1 MAVSDFLLDSVLHER
16 FGLKEFRPKQREVID
31 HVMNGRHTLALLP
44 TGYGKS
50 LCYQVPSQIL
60 PGATIV
66 VSPLIALMQDQLNGL
81 MRRGITNA
89 TLLNSSVSPDE
100 LDIRFGGIKAGVFKL
115 VFVAPERF
123 ESPRF
128 RNLLEQIDVSLLV
141 IDEAHCIS
149 QWGHDFRPQYRNLS
163 SYILSH
169 LKAASVLA
177 LTATATPQVQR
188 DIIQSL
194 NLSNMNV
201 VTGSF
206 DRPNIRFEVEP
217 VTNAVSKDNF
227 VFSALKS
234 TNAPAIVYTS
244 SRKEAEALSERMR
257 QSGLTAACYHAGLS
271 SEQRQRAQKLFE
283 GDKVSTI
290 VSTVAFGMGV
300 DKANIRRVIHY
311 NLPGSLESYYQEAGR
326 AGRDGESAT
335 CTLLYQS
342 KDVHTQRWLM
352 DRNFPTAHQVE
363 IAYKLIVSSGLQPM
377 RISTLLD
384 DMDIADSALNS
395 ALDLLKQLQ
404 LIDTTPDGSF
414 LARVSDGTIEM
425 NSLNQRKLRHS
436 QRLDQMIRY
445 AQDAICR
452 RRQILGYFGQ
462 VTEACSGCDV
472 CDPQERTHLEKHRQT
487 GQSVL
492 EDGKTSNLAE
502 AILQIVTDLN
512 GTVGRTTIAQIL
524 SGSGNKKLKEKG
536 LDRVPLFG
544 RFSVFK
550 QDQLLASIDELIGK
564 GDLQS
569 IPGMYP
575 KVVITANGAQK
586 LGNAKAVISSS
597 VVDLR

>member
-1 MAVSDFLLDSVLHER
+1 MAVSEFLLDSVLHEK

-31 HVMNGRHTLALLP
+31 HIMNNRHTLALLP

-81 MRRGITNA
+81 LRRGISNA

-115 VFVAPERF
+115 VYVAPERF

-163 SYILSH
+163 GYILNH

-188 DIIQSL
+188 DIVQSL
-194 NLSNMNV
+194 NLPKMNV

-206 DRPNIRFEVEP
+206 DRPNIRFEVEG
-217 VTNAVSKDNF
+217 VTNAVGKDSF

-234 TNAPAIVYTS
+234 TQAPAIVYTS

-257 QSGLTAACYHAGLS
+257 QSGLTAACYHAGLTG
-271 SEQRQRAQKLFE
+271 EQRQRAQKLFE
-283 GDKVSTI
+283 TDKVSTI

-326 AGRDGESAT
+326 AGRDGEPAT

-352 DRNFPTAHQVE
+352 DRNFPTPHQVE
-363 IAYKLIVSSGLQPM
+363 IAYKLIASAGMQPM
-377 RISTLLD
+377 RMSTLLD
-384 DMDIADSALNS
+384 DIDIADSALNS
-395 ALDLLKQLQ
+395 ALDLLKHLQ

-414 LARVSDGTIEM
+414 MARVSDGEIDM
-425 NSLNQRKLRHS
+425 SSLNQRKLRHS

-445 AQDAICR
+445 AQDIICR

-462 VTEACSGCDV
+462 FTESCSGCDV
-472 CDPQERTHLEKHRQT
+472 CDPGERVRPPARRI
-487 GQSVL
+487 GQSL
-492 EDGKTSNLAE
+492 LDDGKTSNLAE

-524 SGSGNKKLKEKG
+524 TGSGNKKLKEKG
-536 LDRVPLFG
+536 LDQGAMFG

-550 QDQLLASIDELIGK
+550 QDQLLASIDELIK
-564 GDLQS
+564 RGDLQS
-569 IPGMYP
+569 VPGMYP
-575 KVVITANGAQK
+575 KVVITASGAQK
-586 LGNAKAVISSS
+586 LVTSKAVVTTSLVEPS
-597 VVDLR
+597 

>member
-1 MAVSDFLLDSVLHER
+1 MAVSEFLLDSVLHEK

-31 HVMNGRHTLALLP
+31 HVMNGKHALALLP

-66 VSPLIALMQDQLNGL
+66 VSPLIALMQDQLSGL
-81 MRRGITNA
+81 ARRGITNA

-128 RNLLEQIDVSLLV
+128 RNLLQQIDVSLLV

-163 SYILSH
+163 GYILNH

-194 NLSNMNV
+194 NQPNMNV

-206 DRPNIRFEVEP
+206 DRPNIRFEVEA
-217 VTNAVSKDNF
+217 VSNAVEKDNF

-234 TNAPAIVYTS
+234 AQAPAIVYTS

-257 QSGLTAACYHAGLS
+257 QSGLTAACYHAGLTGD
-271 SEQRQRAQKLFE
+271 QRKMAQKLFE
-283 GDKVSTI
+283 TDKVSTI

-326 AGRDGESAT
+326 AGRDGDAAT
-335 CTLLYQS
+335 CTLLFQS

-352 DRNFPTAHQVE
+352 DRNFPSDQQVE
-363 IAYKLIVSSGLQPM
+363 TAYKLIASAGLQPM

-384 DMDIADSALNS
+384 DMDIADSALNG
-395 ALDLLKQLQ
+395 ALDLLKHLQ

-414 LARVSDGTIEM
+414 LARVSDGTIDM
-425 NSLNQRKLRHS
+425 SSLNQRKLRHS
-436 QRLDQMIRY
+436 QRLEQMIRY
-445 AQDAICR
+445 AQDMICR

-462 VTEACSGCDV
+462 IIEACSGCDV
-472 CDPQERTHLEKHRQT
+472 CAPGDRVKTVHKRA

-492 EDGKTSNLAE
+492 GDRKTSNLAE
-502 AILQIVTDLN
+502 AILQIVTELN

-536 LDRVPLFG
+536 LDQVPMFG

-550 QDQLLASIDELIGK
+550 QDQLLASIDELITD

-569 IPGMYP
+569 IPGLYP
-575 KVVITANGAQK
+575 KVAITESGTQK
-586 LGNAKAVISSS
+586 LESKPVVTSSI
-597 VVDLR
+597 VDQL

>member
-1 MAVSDFLLDSVLHER
+1 MAVSEFLLDSVLHEK

-31 HVMNGRHTLALLP
+31 HVMNGKHALALLP

-81 MRRGITNA
+81 ARRGITNA

-128 RNLLEQIDVSLLV
+128 RNLLQQIDVSLLV

-163 SYILSH
+163 GYILNH

-177 LTATATPQVQR
+177 LTATATPQVER

-194 NLSNMNV
+194 NQPNMNV

-206 DRPNIRFEVEP
+206 DRPNIRFEVEA
-217 VTNAVSKDNF
+217 VSNAVEKDNF

-234 TNAPAIVYTS
+234 MQAPAIVYTS

-257 QSGLTAACYHAGLS
+257 QSGLTAACYHAGLTGD
-271 SEQRQRAQKLFE
+271 QRQRAQKLFE
-283 GDKVSTI
+283 TDKVSTI

-326 AGRDGESAT
+326 AGRDGDSAI
-335 CTLLYQS
+335 CTLLFQS
-342 KDVHTQRWLM
+342 KDVHTQRWLI
-352 DRNFPTAHQVE
+352 DRNFPSDQQVE
-363 IAYKLIVSSGLQPM
+363 TAYKLIASAGLQPM

-414 LARVSDGTIEM
+414 LARISDGTVDM
-425 NSLNQRKLRHS
+425 SSLNQRKLRHS

-445 AQDAICR
+445 AQDMICR

-462 VTEACSGCDV
+462 IIETCSGCDV
-472 CDPQERTHLEKHRQT
+472 CAPGERVKAVNKRA

-492 EDGKTSNLAE
+492 GDRKTSNLAE
-502 AILQIVTDLN
+502 AILQIVTELN

-524 SGSGNKKLKEKG
+524 TGSGNKKLKEKG
-536 LDRVPLFG
+536 LDQVPMFG

-550 QDQLLASIDELIGK
+550 QDQLLASIDELIRA
-564 GDLQS
+564 GDLQA
-569 IPGMYP
+569 IPGLYP
-575 KVVITANGAQK
+575 KVAITESGTQK
-586 LGNAKAVISSS
+586 LESKPAVSSS
-597 VVDLR
+597 LVDQL

>member
-1 MAVSDFLLDSVLHER
+1 MAVSEFLLDSVLHEK

-31 HVMNGRHTLALLP
+31 HVLNGKHALALLP

-81 MRRGITNA
+81 ARRGITNA

-128 RNLLEQIDVSLLV
+128 RNLLQQIDVSLLV

-163 SYILSH
+163 GYILNH

-194 NLSNMNV
+194 NQPNMNV

-206 DRPNIRFEVEP
+206 DRPNIRFEVEA
-217 VTNAVSKDNF
+217 VSNAVEKDNF

-234 TNAPAIVYTS
+234 TQAPSIVYTS

-257 QSGLTAACYHAGLS
+257 QSGLTAACYHAGLTGD
-271 SEQRQRAQKLFE
+271 QRKRAQKLFE
-283 GDKVSTI
+283 TDKVSTI

-326 AGRDGESAT
+326 AGRDGDLAT
-335 CTLLYQS
+335 CTLLFQS

-352 DRNFPTAHQVE
+352 DRNFPSDQQVE
-363 IAYKLIVSSGLQPM
+363 TAYKLIASAGLQPM

-414 LARVSDGTIEM
+414 MARVSDGSIDM
-425 NSLNQRKLRHS
+425 SSLNQRKLRHS

-445 AQDAICR
+445 AQDMICR

-462 VTEACSGCDV
+462 IIETCSGCDV
-472 CDPQERTHLEKHRQT
+472 CAPGDRIRPASKRA

-492 EDGKTSNLAE
+492 GDRKTSNLAE
-502 AILQIVTDLN
+502 AILQIVTELN

-524 SGSGNKKLKEKG
+524 SGSANKKLKEKG
-536 LDRVPLFG
+536 LDQGPMFG

-550 QDQLLASIDELIGK
+550 QDQLLASIDELIMD

-575 KVVITANGAQK
+575 KVAITESGTQK
-586 LGNAKAVISSS
+586 LESKAVVTTSL
-597 VVDLR
+597 VDQL

>member
-1 MAVSDFLLDSVLHER
+1 MAVSDFLLDSVLHEK

-163 SYILSH
+163 NYILSH

-194 NLSNMNV
+194 NLSTMNV

-217 VTNAVSKDNF
+217 VTNAVGKDSF

-234 TNAPAIVYTS
+234 TKAPAIVYTS

-271 SEQRQRAQKLFE
+271 GEQRQRAQKLFE
-283 GDKVSTI
+283 NDRVSTI

-377 RISTLLD
+377 RMSTLLD

-395 ALDLLKQLQ
+395 ALDLLKHLQ

-414 LARVSDGTIEM
+414 LARISDGTINM

-462 VTEACSGCDV
+462 VTESCSGCDV
-472 CDPQERTHLEKHRQT
+472 CDPRERTHLDRQKQSR
-487 GQSVL
+487 QSVL

-550 QDQLLASIDELIGK
+550 QDQLLASIDELIRK

-586 LGNAKAVISSS
+586 LGNAKAVVASS
-597 VVDLR
+597 VVDLQ

>member
-1 MAVSDFLLDSVLHER
+1 MAVSEFLLDSVLHER

-31 HVMNGRHTLALLP
+31 HILSGRHTLALLP

-81 MRRGITNA
+81 ARRGISNA

-163 SYILSH
+163 GYILNH

-194 NLSNMNV
+194 NLPNMNV

-206 DRPNIRFEVEP
+206 DRPNIRFEVEA
-217 VTNAVSKDNF
+217 VTNAVGKDSF
-227 VFSALKS
+227 VFSTLKNL
-234 TNAPAIVYTS
+234 NAPAIVYTS

-257 QSGLTAACYHAGLS
+257 QSGLTAACYHAGLTG
-271 SEQRQRAQKLFE
+271 EQRQRAQKLFE
-283 GDKVSTI
+283 TDKVATI

-300 DKANIRRVIHY
+300 DKPNIRRVIHY

-326 AGRDGESAT
+326 AGRDGQSAT
-335 CTLLYQS
+335 CTLLFQS
-342 KDVHTQRWLM
+342 RDVHTQRWLM
-352 DRNFPTAHQVE
+352 DRNFPSAHQVE
-363 IAYKLIVSSGLQPM
+363 IAYKLIASAGLQPV
-377 RISTLLD
+377 RISSLLD

-404 LIDTTPDGSF
+404 LIDTTPDGSL
-414 LARVSDGTIEM
+414 LARVSDGTIDM
-425 NSLNQRKLRHS
+425 SSLNQRKLRHS
-436 QRLDQMIRY
+436 QRLEQMIRY

-462 VTEACSGCDV
+462 ITESCSGCDV
-472 CDPQERTHLEKHRQT
+472 CDPGEKKPLNSRL

-492 EDGKTSNLAE
+492 HSDKTSSLAE

-524 SGSGNKKLKEKG
+524 AGSGNKKLKEKG
-536 LDRVPLFG
+536 LDRGPMFG
-544 RFSVFK
+544 RFNVFK
-550 QDQLLASIDELIGK
+550 QDQLLASIDELIHK

-569 IPGMYP
+569 VPGMYP
-575 KVVITANGAQK
+575 KVVITVSGAQK
-586 LGNAKAVISSS
+586 LDSSKAEITSST
-597 VVDLR
+597 VNPI

>member
-1 MAVSDFLLDSVLHER
+1 MSSMAVSDFLLDSVLHEK

-31 HVMNGRHTLALLP
+31 LVLNGKHALALLP

-66 VSPLIALMQDQLNGL
+66 VSPLIALMQDQLNSL
-81 MRRGITNA
+81 RRRGINNA
-89 TLLNSSVSPDE
+89 TILNSSVSPDE

-128 RNLLEQIDVSLLV
+128 RNLLQQIDVSLLV

-163 SYILSH
+163 GYILSH

-194 NLSNMNV
+194 NLPAMNV

-206 DRPNIRFEVEP
+206 DRPNIRLEVEP
-217 VTNAVSKDNF
+217 VANALEKDRI
-227 VFSALKS
+227 VFSSLKE
-234 TNAPAIVYTS
+234 TKAPAIVYTS

-257 QSGLTAACYHAGLS
+257 QTGITATCYHAGMTGD
-271 SEQRQRAQKLFE
+271 QRLRAQKMFE
-283 GDKVSTI
+283 TDAVSTI

-300 DKANIRRVIHY
+300 DKSDIRKVIHY

-326 AGRDGESAT
+326 AGRDGNSAT

-352 DRNFPTAHQVE
+352 DRNFPTAQQVE
-363 IAYKLIVSSGLQPM
+363 IAFNLISSAGMNPT
-377 RISTLLD
+377 RISSLLD
-384 DMDIADSALNS
+384 DMDIADSALNN

-404 LIDTTPDGSF
+404 LIDTTPDGA
-414 LARVSDGTIEM
+414 LMARVSSGEIDMTT
-425 NSLNQRKLRHS
+425 LNQRKLKHS
-436 QRLDQMIRY
+436 QRLEQMIRY
-445 AQDAICR
+445 AQDNICR

-462 VTEACSGCDV
+462 IIEECSGCDV
-472 CDPQERTHLEKHRQT
+472 CDPPEGKVVSAQIKKTASLLVE
-487 GQSVL
+487 GQSS
-492 EDGKTSNLAE
+492 KLAE
-502 AILQIVTDLN
+502 AILQIVTELN
-512 GTVGRTTIAQIL
+512 GTVGRTTIAQL
-524 SGSGNKKLKEKG
+524 LTGSGSKKLKEKG
-536 LDRVPLFG
+536 LDQSPMFG
-544 RFSVFK
+544 KFSVFK
-550 QDQLLASIDELIGK
+550 QDQLLASIDDLIRQ
-564 GDLQS
+564 GD
-569 IPGMYP
+569 IETVPGLYP
-575 KVVITANGAQK
+575 KVVITQSGKSK
-586 LGNAKAVISSS
+586 LLNNTPVTVSK
-597 VVDLR
+597 L

>member
-1 MAVSDFLLDSVLHER
+1 MAVSEFLLDSVLHEK

-31 HVMNGRHTLALLP
+31 HVMNGEHALALLP

-81 MRRGITNA
+81 ARRGITNA

-128 RNLLEQIDVSLLV
+128 RNLLQQIDVSLLV

-163 SYILSH
+163 SYILNH

-194 NLSNMNV
+194 NQPNMNV

-206 DRPNIRFEVEP
+206 DRPNIRFEVEA
-217 VTNAVSKDNF
+217 VSNAVDKDNF

-234 TNAPAIVYTS
+234 TQAPAIVYTS

-257 QSGLTAACYHAGLS
+257 QSGLTAACYHAGLTG
-271 SEQRQRAQKLFE
+271 EQRQRAQKLFE
-283 GDKVSTI
+283 TDKVSTI

-326 AGRDGESAT
+326 AGRDGDSAT
-335 CTLLYQS
+335 CTLLFQS

-352 DRNFPTAHQVE
+352 DRNFPSDQQVE
-363 IAYKLIVSSGLQPM
+363 TAYKLIASAGLQPM

-395 ALDLLKQLQ
+395 ALDLLKHLQ

-414 LARVSDGTIEM
+414 LARISDGTIDM
-425 NSLNQRKLRHS
+425 SSLNQRKLRHS

-445 AQDAICR
+445 AQDVICR

-462 VTEACSGCDV
+462 IIETCSGCDV
-472 CDPQERTHLEKHRQT
+472 CAPGERIKPVNKRA

-492 EDGKTSNLAE
+492 GDRKTSNLAE
-502 AILQIVTDLN
+502 AILQIVTELN

-524 SGSGNKKLKEKG
+524 TGSGNKKLKEKG
-536 LDRVPLFG
+536 LDQVPMFG

-550 QDQLLASIDELIGK
+550 QDQLLASIDELIME
-564 GDLQS
+564 GDLQA

-575 KVVITANGAQK
+575 KVAITESGTQK
-586 LGNAKAVISSS
+586 LESKPAVSSS
-597 VVDLR
+597 LVDQL